1 MELYG
6 ASNML
11 GKIIIPA
18 RTLMIMDRVRLCW
31 CCKWIKCEHMCNTVL
46 LSFLALVDHALARL
60 ITAYAEHG
68 HKAAKINPLFA
79 GQAVMNMVPEI
90 QELSEVLQGPL
101 ITTGKSSA
109 LSQQIFFLG
118 DLFRCC
124 VLCGRAKY

>member
-1 MELYG
+1 
-6 ASNML
+6 
-11 GKIIIPA
+11 
-18 RTLMIMDRVRLCW
+18 
-31 CCKWIKCEHMCNTVL
+31 MCNTVL
-46 LSFLALVDHALARL
+46 LPFLVLVDHALARL

-124 VLCGRAKY
+124 VLCERAKY